1 MTAEKK
7 LCFYWMLMS
16 DQVANV
22 EHFKWQQRWDFWV
35 FGPTCLYTLIEGNT
49 QRLPFT
55 TGWVKAERRSK
66 DFLFHLGRGAEPF
79 LAGKMNPWLPATRR
93 CSEYSVALTAR
104 YWLSIALRGA
114 IYTRRLHGPTGRWGA
129 RDHLV
134 TCKWGPLHC
143 HTERRCQMSLMIF
156 HHHPSLFWS
165 ATDID
170 LQPLFFP
177 SNHRTTL
184 KHDFPNC
191 QMAPPPK
198 ANSSPF
204 TSFTMPHSVHILIIL
219 HWKQMQRLW
228 LSFIFQRKMHDT
240 WSAFKQAVRKSSA
253 VKNLHNDNFLVLRRL
268 AMAPVN
274 QNPER
279 R

>member
-1 MTAEKK
+1 
-7 LCFYWMLMS
+7 MLSS
-16 DQVANV
+16 DEVANV
-22 EHFKWQQRWDFWV
+22 EHFKWQQWWDFWV

-55 TGWVKAERRSK
+55 TGWAKAERRSK
-66 DFLFHLGRGAEPF
+66 EFLFHLDRGSEPF

-93 CSEYSVALTAR
+93 CAEYSVALTAR
-104 YWLSIALRGA
+104 FWLSIALRGA
-114 IYTRRLHGPTGRWGA
+114 IYTRQLHGPTGRWGA

-143 HTERRCQMSLMIF
+143 HTERRCEMSLLIF

-177 SNHRTTL
+177 SNHRTRL
-184 KHDFPNC
+184 EHDFPNC

-204 TSFTMPHSVHILIIL
+204 YIFHNAPLCTHPNHPPLETDTAALAVIYFSKENAQHLKCFEAGCQEVICRETSIMTTFYF
-219 HWKQMQRLW
+219 W
-228 LSFIFQRKMHDT
+228 
-240 WSAFKQAVRKSSA
+240 AG
-253 VKNLHNDNFLVLRRL
+253 
-268 AMAPVN
+268 
-274 QNPER
+274 
-279 R
+279 